1 MPESSSPNV
10 VGELVLI
17 HLIITRGLKV
27 AGENGALFAQQGYPA
42 ISARDGFV
50 SYVRSLASSLHAHHL
65 TEDDLVFPYFREK
78 MPDAPF
84 DLLSAQHQ
92 ALVPLLEE
100 IHLSIEEMVS
110 SPEESE
116 ALHRLNRTLAQI
128 AEIWYPHIK
137 TEEDHFTQERVDAL
151 INQEEHLRLCGLF
164 GEHGRKHAGPDY
176 LVVPFLLYNLPGE
189 KRAAFAR
196 TMPPVVTQ
204 QLIPVV
210 WKEKWEP
217 MKPFLLP

>member
-27 AGENGALFAQQGYPA
+27 AVEHCESFGRQGYPA
-42 ISARDGFV
+42 ASAREGFV

-78 MPDAPF
+78 IPDAPF
-84 DLLSAQHQ
+84 DVLSAQHR

-100 IHLSIEEMVS
+100 IRLSIEEMAS
-110 SPEESE
+110 TTEEGE
-116 ALHRLNRTLAQI
+116 ALQHLNRILAQI
-128 AEIWYPHIK
+128 AEIWHPHIK
-137 TEEDHFTQERVDAL
+137 TEEEHFTQERVDAL
-151 INQEEHLRLCGLF
+151 INTEEHRRLCGLF

-176 LVVPFLLYNLPGE
+176 LVVPFLLYNLPAE

-196 TMPPVVTQ
+196 TMPPIVTQ
-204 QLIPVV
+204 QLVPVV

-217 MKPFLLP
+217 MRPFLLS